1 MSSSLSTWGQ
11 AMKSRSI
18 PVLVDFFDN
27 LQEGS
32 DPHFDSYVVSY
43 TQCLCTNIERSI
55 KAQTT
60 KQDLGEELVRLS
72 HAQLQDH
79 VELALRKLF
88 DDLQEDSH
96 YIPIDEDILASAKP
110 LDSLYK
116 ELPKLY
122 DSVDLD
128 QGLEYEEEEDEDE
141 EDEDEG
147 EEEEDGGEMEHIA
160 HHEFELYEEDDW
172 YSHEYE
178 LMTDLQDVLGGSD
191 HAELDDVSDPAP
203 TNQHSG
209 CGLCGDASLEMRKVR
224 ACGHDFCADCLSS
237 QLQTEHECRYR
248 CCLCRAEFFPR
259 TDV

>member
-1 MSSSLSTWGQ
+1 
-11 AMKSRSI
+11 MKSRTI
-18 PVLVDFFDN
+18 PVLVDFFDG
-27 LQEGS
+27 LQEGP
-32 DPHFDSYVVSY
+32 DPHFDAYVESY
-43 TQCLCTNIERSI
+43 TQCLCTDIERCI

-72 HAQLQDH
+72 HAQLQDC

-88 DDLQEDSH
+88 DELQEDSH
-96 YIPIDEDILASAKP
+96 YISIDEDILASAKP
-110 LDSLYK
+110 LDSLYQ

-141 EDEDEG
+141 DKDEEDEAVVA
-147 EEEEDGGEMEHIA
+147 EHIA
-160 HHEFELYEEDDW
+160 H
-172 YSHEYE
+172 
-178 LMTDLQDVLGGSD
+178 

-203 TNQHSG
+203 TNQDSG

-224 ACGHDFCADCLSS
+224 ACGHDFCAECLSS

-248 CCLCRAEFFPR
+248 CCLCRAEFFPP